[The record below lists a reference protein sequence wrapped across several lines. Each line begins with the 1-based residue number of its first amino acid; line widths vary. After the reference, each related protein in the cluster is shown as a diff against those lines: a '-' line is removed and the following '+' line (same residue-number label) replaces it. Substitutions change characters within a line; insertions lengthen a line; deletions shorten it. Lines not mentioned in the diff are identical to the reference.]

1 MKFALKN
8 IVLTGA
14 LLAASLVGAE
24 QASAMPVAPEA
35 GFAASSAPIEQAG
48 WRCGSP
54 YLHMNPWGRCV
65 PNGGVYRPYGVYRR
79 PYGVYRRPYGVY
91 RRW

>member
-1 MKFALKN
+1 MTFAFKS

-14 LLAASLVGAE
+14 LLAAGLVGVE
-24 QASAMPVAPEA
+24 QASAMPVAPET

-65 PNGGVYRPYGVYRR
+65 PNGGPRYYAPRPIYRPYYGPRRYYR
-79 PYGVYRRPYGVY
+79 
-91 RRW
+91 W

>member
-1 MKFALKN
+1 MTFAFKK

-65 PNGGVYRPYGVYRR
+65 PNGGPGYYGPRPIYRPYYGPRRFYR
-79 PYGVYRRPYGVY
+79 Y
-91 RRW
+91 